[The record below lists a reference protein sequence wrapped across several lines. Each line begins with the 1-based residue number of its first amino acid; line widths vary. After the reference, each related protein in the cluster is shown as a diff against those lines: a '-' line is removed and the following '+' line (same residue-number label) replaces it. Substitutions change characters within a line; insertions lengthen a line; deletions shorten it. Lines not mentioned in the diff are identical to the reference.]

1 MKKFRISILA
11 ALAAVAA
18 LPAQA
23 LGHFAASQGLVAGAN
38 TITNLIPDIYAALD
52 VVSRE
57 LVGMIPAVSS
67 DMTFERA
74 AVGQTVRSHVAPAA
88 TASDIT
94 PGVTPPDDGDQTI
107 GNVQMSITKARRVPV
122 RWNGE
127 QSKGLNN
134 GGPGRS
140 TIMRDQFA
148 QAMRTLVNE
157 VEADL
162 CGLHIYA
169 SRAYGTAGTTPF
181 ATADDWTDASES
193 LRILKD
199 NGAPLT
205 DLNLVIN
212 TAAGAK
218 FLGKQA
224 RVDAQGSDS
233 IIRQGI
239 LLPTLG
245 FSLRESAGIVTST
258 AGTGSGATTNTAGY
272 AVGSTVITLA
282 SAGTGTIVAGDVIT
296 FAGDTN
302 KYVVASGDTD
312 TSNGGTITLAAPGL
326 RKAIAASAT
335 AITVVAA
342 AARNMCFARSAIH
355 LATRVPALPEEGDL
369 AVDRQI
375 VTDPRSGLSFE
386 IAMYMQYRQVQYEV
400 SCVWGVKAVK
410 SEHMALLLG

>member
-1 MKKFRISILA
+1 MKKFRFTI
-11 ALAAVAA
+11 LAAVAA
-18 LPAQA
+18 IASFPAKFA
-23 LGHFAASQGLVAGAN
+23 LSQGLVAGGSS
-38 TITNLIPDIYAALD
+38 TITNLIPDVYTALD

-57 LVGMIPAVSS
+57 LVGLIPAVSS
-67 DMTFERA
+67 DMTTERA
-74 AVGQTVRSHVAPAA
+74 ALNQTVRSHVAPSA

-94 PGVTPPDDGDQTI
+94 PNVTPPDDGDQTI
-107 GNVQMSITKARRVPV
+107 GNVTLAITKSRRVPI

-134 GGPGRS
+134 GGPGRNR
-140 TIMRDQFA
+140 IMVDQFA
-148 QAMRTLVNE
+148 QAMRTLTNE
-157 VEADL
+157 AEADL
-162 CGLHIYA
+162 AALHVSA

-199 NGAPLT
+199 NGAPNSG
-205 DLNLVIN
+205 LNLVIN

-224 RVDAQGSDS
+224 RVDAAGSDS
-233 IIRQGI
+233 ILRQGI
-239 LLPTLG
+239 LLPIHG
-245 FSLRESAGIVTST
+245 FDLRESAAIVTST
-258 AGTGSGATTNTAGY
+258 AGTGASSTTNAAGY

-302 KYVVASGDTD
+302 KYVVASGDSD
-312 TSNGGTITLAAPGL
+312 VSNGGTITLAAPGL

-342 AARNMCFARSAIH
+342 AARNMAFSRNALV
-355 LATRVPALPEEGDL
+355 LATRVPALPEEGDS
-369 AVDRQI
+369 AEDRQI

-386 IAMYMQYRQVQYEV
+386 VAMYKQYRQVQYEV
-400 SCVWGVKAVK
+400 SLAWGVKCVK
-410 SEHMALLLG
+410 PEHLALLLG